1 MSNENNNEELE
12 IQHRLYIQEEEINI
26 PDLPSEIKQA
36 MRNFN
41 AKLKKYEES
50 EDEETSNQL
59 FLELQQ
65 DDVKIADGILT
76 WWEDFNSEDDDEED
90 YENEEEEEEEEEE
103 EGSKPTEVDSKKT
116 AQPKVETPAQPKVE
130 TPAQPKVEAPA
141 QPKVETPAQPKV
153 EVPAQPKVEETI
165 EQKVRNLIK
174 NNVISKSDLENIL
187 GREADYPTQIV
198 GSLKLRK
205 QYLKPFYEV
214 N

>member
-1 MSNENNNEELE
+1 MSNENQNEELE

-41 AKLKKYEES
+41 AKLKIYEES
-50 EDEETSNQL
+50 EDEETNEKL

-65 DDVKIADGILT
+65 DDVKIADDILT
-76 WWEDFNSEDDDEED
+76 WWEDFNAEDDNEEE
-90 YENEEEEEEEEEE
+90 YEEEEEEEHKVET
-103 EGSKPTEVDSKKT
+103 SAKPKLETP
-116 AQPKVETPAQPKVE
+116 AQPKLETPAQPKVE
-130 TPAQPKVEAPA
+130 TPAQPKL
-141 QPKVETPAQPKV
+141 ETPAQPKV
-153 EVPAQPKVEETI
+153 EESM

-174 NNVISKSDLENIL
+174 NNVISKSDLENVL

-198 GSLKLRK
+198 GNIKLRK

>member
-1 MSNENNNEELE
+1 MIPRQPKTVFYTGED
-12 IQHRLYIQEEEINI
+12 RLYIQEEEINI

-41 AKLKKYEES
+41 AKLKSYEES
-50 EDEETSNQL
+50 EDEETNEKL

-65 DDVKIADGILT
+65 DDVEIADNILT
-76 WWEDFNSEDDDEED
+76 WWEDFNSEDDEEQ
-90 YENEEEEEEEEEE
+90 EFEQEEEEEE
-103 EGSKPTEVDSKKT
+103 SKPVEVNSK
-116 AQPKVETPAQPKVE
+116 
-130 TPAQPKVEAPA
+130 
-141 QPKVETPAQPKV
+141 TPAQPKV
-153 EVPAQPKVEETI
+153 EVPAQPKVEVPAQPKVEVPVQPKVEESV

-174 NNVISKSDLENIL
+174 NNVISKSDLENVL

-198 GSLKLRK
+198 GNLKLRK

>member
-1 MSNENNNEELE
+1 MSNENQNEELE

-41 AKLKKYEES
+41 AKLKIYEES
-50 EDEETSNQL
+50 EDEETNEKL

-65 DDVKIADGILT
+65 DDVKIADDILT
-76 WWEDFNSEDDDEED
+76 WWEDFNAEDDNEEE
-90 YENEEEEEEEEEE
+90 YEEEEEEEHKVET
-103 EGSKPTEVDSKKT
+103 SAKPKLETPAQPKLET
-116 AQPKVETPAQPKVE
+116 PAQPKVETPAQPKVE
-130 TPAQPKVEAPA
+130 TPAQPKL
-141 QPKVETPAQPKV
+141 ETPAQPKV
-153 EVPAQPKVEETI
+153 EESM

-174 NNVISKSDLENIL
+174 NNVISKSDLENVL

-198 GSLKLRK
+198 GNIKLRK

>member
-1 MSNENNNEELE
+1 MSNENNNDELE

-41 AKLKKYEES
+41 AKLKNYEES
-50 EDEETSNQL
+50 EDEETNEKL

-65 DDVKIADGILT
+65 DDVEIADNILT
-76 WWEDFNSEDDDEED
+76 WWEDFNSEDDEEQ
-90 YENEEEEEEEEEE
+90 EFEQEEEEEEE
-103 EGSKPTEVDSKKT
+103 SKPVEVNSKNT
-116 AQPKVETPAQPKVE
+116 AQPKVEV
-130 TPAQPKVEAPA
+130 
-141 QPKVETPAQPKV
+141 PAQPKV
-153 EVPAQPKVEETI
+153 EVPAQPKVEVPAQPKVEVPVQPKAEESV

-174 NNVISKSDLENIL
+174 NNIISKSDLENVL

-198 GSLKLRK
+198 GNLKLRK